1 MNQQLKSHLAIIGAN
16 IIWGLNYVVA
26 KGIMPDFLL
35 PQAVVFL
42 RISGTV
48 VLVWMLH
55 FFLPSEKVEKKD
67 LLRMALCSVFGV
79 VANQILFFEGLS
91 RTTPISASI
100 IATSIPIYILVFS
113 HFILKE
119 KITGAKVFGITI
131 GAAGA
136 LMIILSA
143 GTGDFRL
150 DTLLGNSMIFTNN
163 ASWALYLVMLKP
175 LMEKYDSLTIMKWT
189 FLFGFI
195 IIFPFSFSITAS
207 SAFAQIP
214 LNIWISVLFV
224 VFITS
229 GFAYCLVNY
238 SLKTVS
244 PNINGIYIYLQ
255 PLVASSVAVIFRNDI
270 FKVIDLAAAV
280 LIMSGV
286 YFVSK
291 QPNRRQRLAYCPKAD
306 Q

>member
-1 MNQQLKSHLAIIGAN
+1 MNKNFKSHLAIIGAN

-35 PQAVVFL
+35 PKVVVFL
-42 RISGTV
+42 RISGTLI
-48 VLVWMLH
+48 LVWILH
-55 FFLPSEKVEKKD
+55 FFLPSERVEKRD
-67 LLRMALCSVFGV
+67 LLKMAVCSVFGV
-79 VANQILFFEGLS
+79 AVNQILFFEGLN

-100 IATSIPIYILVFS
+100 IATGIPIYILIFS

-119 KITGAKVFGITI
+119 MITGIKVFGIII
-131 GAAGA
+131 GATGA
-136 LMIILSA
+136 LIIILSA

-150 DTLLGNSMIFTNN
+150 NMLLGNVMIFANN
-163 ASWALYLVMLKP
+163 TCWALYLVLLKP
-175 LMEKYDSLTIMKWT
+175 LMEKYNSLTLMKWT

-195 IIFPFSFSITAS
+195 IIAPFSFGSAAS
-207 SAFAQIP
+207 SSFAQMP
-214 LNIWISVLFV
+214 FDIWMSILFV

-244 PNINGIYIYLQ
+244 PNVNGIYIYLQ
-255 PLVASSVAVIFRNDI
+255 PLVASIVAIIFRNDNFTI
-270 FKVIDLAAAV
+270 IDIVSAV
-280 LIMSGV
+280 LIMAGV

-291 QPNRRQRLAYCPKAD
+291 QPKLKTLQFS
-306 Q
+306 

>member
-1 MNQQLKSHLAIIGAN
+1 MNQNLKSHLAIIGAN
-16 IIWGLNYVVA
+16 TIWGLNYVIA

-35 PQAVVFL
+35 PRAVVFL
-42 RISGTV
+42 RVSGTV
-48 VLVWMLH
+48 ILFWILH

-67 LLRMALCSVFGV
+67 LLKMALCSVFGV
-79 VANQILFFEGLS
+79 VVNQILFFEGLN

-100 IATSIPIYILVFS
+100 IATGIPIFILIFS

-119 KITGAKVFGITI
+119 KITGVKVFGIML

-150 DTLLGNSMIFTNN
+150 NTLLGNFMIFTSN
-163 ASWALYLVMLKP
+163 ASWALYLVLVKP

-195 IIFPFSFSITAS
+195 IIFPFSFRIVAS
-207 SAFAQIP
+207 SSFAQIP
-214 LNIWISVLFV
+214 FDIWMSVLFV
-224 VFITS
+224 VFITT

-244 PNINGIYIYLQ
+244 PNVNGIYIYLQ
-255 PLVASSVAVIFRNDI
+255 PLVASLVAIILGKD
-270 FKVIDLAAAV
+270 KLTVIDLIAAV
-280 LIMSGV
+280 LIMAGV
-286 YFVSK
+286 YLITR
-291 QPNRRQRLAYCPKAD
+291 QPKLKNPQSPVT
-306 Q
+306 

>member
-1 MNQQLKSHLAIIGAN
+1 MAPQLNQNFKSHLAIIGAN
-16 IIWGLNYVVA
+16 VIWGLNYVVA

-42 RISGTV
+42 RISGTLL
-48 VLVWMLH
+48 LVWILH

-67 LLRMALCSVFGV
+67 LVKMALCSVFGV
-79 VANQILFFEGLS
+79 VVNQILFFEGLN

-100 IATSIPIYILVFS
+100 IATGIPIYILIFS
-113 HFILKE
+113 HFLLKE
-119 KITGAKVFGITI
+119 KITGVKVIGIMI

-150 DTLLGNSMIFTNN
+150 NTLLGNSMIFANN
-163 ASWALYLVMLKP
+163 TSWALYLVMLKP

-195 IIFPFSFSITAS
+195 IIFPFSFRVTAAS
-207 SAFAQIP
+207 SFAQIP
-214 LNIWISVLFV
+214 FDILIALLFV

-244 PNINGIYIYLQ
+244 PNVNGIYIYLQ
-255 PLVASSVAVIFRNDI
+255 PLVASIVAIIFRNDT
-270 FKVIDLAAAV
+270 FTVIDLIAAV

-286 YFVSK
+286 YFVSR
-291 QPNRRQRLAYCPKAD
+291 QPQPKAL
-306 Q
+306 QFS